1 MKQLLRIVFLFPLL
15 ISCNSEV
22 VKDLEL
28 HNLVSSL
35 VGEFS
40 NIEQAKNDSGFA
52 HLNLTNIRIW
62 KDRPGYWIYSEVSDA
77 KENDYIYSQRILS
90 YERLDSFTFINT
102 SYIIRNAKDYK
113 NILNNKHLFNQLTLD
128 SLEIRKGC
136 QVYFEKNTSTIYT
149 GKTKKKSCSSSI
161 NYIEYISSNFV
172 ISSDKISIWN
182 KGYDK
187 KGKQIW
193 GKITGPYMYKRV
205 AKK

>member
-1 MKQLLRIVFLFPLL
+1 MKQLLPVVFLFSLL
-15 ISCNSEV
+15 FSCNSKT
-22 VKDLEL
+22 VKDPEL
-28 HNLVSSL
+28 YNLVSSI

-40 NIEQAKNDSGFA
+40 NIEQVKHDAGFA

-77 KENDYIYSQRILS
+77 KEKEYIYSQRILS

-102 SYIIRNAKDYK
+102 SYSIRNAKEYRNVLK
-113 NILNNKHLFNQLTLD
+113 NQHRLNQLTID

-149 GKTKKKSCSSSI
+149 GKTRKKSCSSSI
-161 NYIEYISSNFV
+161 HYIEYISSNFV
-172 ISSDKISIWN
+172 ISSDKISVWN
-182 KGYDK
+182 RGYDK

-193 GKITGPYMYKRV
+193 GKITGPYMYKRI